1 MSEDPR
7 PISLRAAVKKD
18 LPLVLQF
25 IQDLADYEKE
35 PEAVVATVESL
46 ERNLFSEPPKAYCLL
61 AFYGQEPAGFAVY
74 FFNFSTWLAQPGLY
88 LEDLFVHPHLRK
100 KGVATA
106 LLRKLA
112 NIALKEG
119 CGRFEWA
126 ALDWNTL
133 ATDFYKN
140 LGARPLEEWTTFRV
154 EGEAIRRIAEK

>member
-1 MSEDPR
+1 MSESPR
-7 PISLRAAVKKD
+7 PISIRAAAKKD

-25 IQDLADYEKE
+25 IRELAEYEKE
-35 PEAVVATVESL
+35 AGAVVATEESL
-46 ERNLFSEPPKAYCLL
+46 ERSLFSSPPKAYCLI

-100 KGVATA
+100 KGVASA
-106 LLRKLA
+106 LLQQLA
-112 NIALKEG
+112 QIALKEG

-126 ALDWNTL
+126 ALNWNTL
-133 ATDFYKN
+133 ATGFYKN

-154 EGEAIRRIAEK
+154 EGDSIRRIAEK